1 MSTGNTT
8 NTAPAGR
15 SRIWRT
21 FLLLGLLLL
30 PALLISPPLAA
41 EGATPVAVQR
51 LADIQVDRE
60 IRSPAVV
67 LPANRSVVASQI
79 TALIEEI
86 AVDVGADVV
95 EGALL
100 VRLDAADARLALA
113 RAVADL
119 QALDAQVAEA
129 EQRLARTEE
138 LLDKAFVSDDE
149 LVNRQTAVAVLAA
162 NRERQRVLI
171 RAARLEVAR
180 TDVRAPFDAVVVE
193 RSAQVGNLATPGS
206 PLMTIVQTT
215 GPEVDA
221 EIDPR
226 YAASLSDTDYLRFI
240 TQGREWRV
248 TLARL
253 SSVIEPDT
261 RKQRGRFHFVDE
273 TAPIGSS
280 GDLVWNEA
288 SALLPVALVVQR
300 DSRFGVFTAENGR
313 ARFVAIPSAQEGR
326 PAAVDLPGDTLIVTR
341 GHVRLQDGDALQIS
355 QE

>member
-1 MSTGNTT
+1 MLGWLS
-8 NTAPAGR
+8 
-15 SRIWRT
+15 
-21 FLLLGLLLL
+21 LL
-30 PALLISPPLAA
+30 ALLASSPLAA
-41 EGATPVAVQR
+41 QGATPVAVQR

-60 IRSPAVV
+60 VRSPAVV
-67 LPANRSVVASQI
+67 LPANRSIVASQV

-86 AVDVGADVV
+86 AVDVGAEVA

-100 VRLDAADARLALA
+100 VRLDAADAWLELA
-113 RAVADL
+113 RAMADL
-119 QALDAQVAEA
+119 EALDAQVAEA
-129 EQRLARTEE
+129 EQRLSRAEE
-138 LLDKAFVSDDE
+138 LLEKAFVSDDE
-149 LVNRQTAVAVLAA
+149 LVNRQTAVAVLEA

-171 RAARLEVAR
+171 RAAQLELAR
-180 TDVRAPFDAVVVE
+180 TEVRAPFSAVVVE
-193 RSAQVGNLATPGS
+193 RSGQVGSLATPGS

-226 YAASLSDTDYLRFI
+226 YAASLSDSDDLRFV
-240 TQGREWRV
+240 TQGREWPV
-248 TLARL
+248 SLARL

-261 RKQRGRFHFVDE
+261 RKQRGRFHFADE
-273 TAPIGSS
+273 PAPVGSS
-280 GDLVWNEA
+280 GDLVWKEA

-313 ARFVAIPSAQEGR
+313 ARFIVIPSAQEGR